1 MTDKYKY
8 KSISLKTQ
16 TIELIDRLPDK
27 LVPGKKLSSA
37 GTVQKL
43 VIDTIESKRDNQG
56 NDNEHMHTHK
66 FKSV

>member
-8 KSISLKTQ
+8 QSISLKTQ
-16 TIELIDRLPDK
+16 TVEMIEKLSDQ

-43 VIDTIESKRDNQG
+43 VIDTIESKRQNNG
-56 NDNEHMHTHK
+56 NDNDKKYTHK
-66 FKSV
+66 LKSV

>member
-8 KSISLKTQ
+8 QSISLKTQ
-16 TIELIDRLPDK
+16 TVEMIEKLSDQ

-43 VIDTIESKRDNQG
+43 VIDTIESKRQNNG
-56 NDNEHMHTHK
+56 NDNDKKYPHK
-66 FKSV
+66 LKSV

>member
-8 KSISLKTQ
+8 QSISLKTQ
-16 TIELIDRLPDK
+16 TVEMIEKLSDQ

-43 VIDTIESKRDNQG
+43 VIDTIESKRQNNG
-56 NDNEHMHTHK
+56 NDNDKKYTHK
-66 FKSV
+66 LKSI